1 MTDAERVAQL
11 EEVLRKM
18 LKACGCLMEIENAE
32 PMCCTCCK
40 LAVRALGGKRIVLEG
55 MKP

>member
-1 MTDAERVAQL
+1 MTGAERVAQL

-40 LAVRALGGKRIVLEG
+40 LAVRALGGKRTVLKEI
-55 MKP
+55 KP

>member
-40 LAVRALGGKRIVLEG
+40 LAVRALGGKKAVKL
-55 MKP
+55 